1 MVMMNGAGNGGN
13 WTMWGTGMWG
23 MGSGGLLVVGVVVLG
38 IAALVMYLF
47 VKNRR

>member
-1 MVMMNGAGNGGN
+1 MAMMNGAGNGSN

-38 IAALVMYLF
+38 IVALAMFLRP
-47 VKNRR
+47 KNRR